1 MPRPLIQQELAMPPD
16 LSTAAIFPHVR
27 IVMGIALGLGIT
39 RLLMGTAGFVQH
51 PRRRKVYWVHLGWVL
66 FMLVSLTHFWWWE
79 FWLSAITDWTYDFYF
94 FLIAY
99 TVLLYF
105 LCALLFPDDVEEYGG
120 YEEYFI
126 SRRKWF
132 FGLLGLTFVFDLVD
146 TLLKGSEHFE
156 RYGIEYL
163 VRTPIAVALCAAAM
177 AIANRT
183 FHAALVAASLAYQAS
198 WILRLFRTLE

>member
-1 MPRPLIQQELAMPPD
+1 MPPD
-16 LSTAAIFPHVR
+16 LSPAAIFPHVR

-39 RLLMGTAGFVQH
+39 RLLTGTAGFVQH
-51 PRRRKVYWVHLGWVL
+51 PQRRKVSWVHLGWVL

-79 FWLSAITDWTYDFYF
+79 FWLSAITDWTYEFYL

-105 LCALLFPDDVEEYGG
+105 LCALLFPDDIDEYGG

-132 FGLLGLTFVFDLVD
+132 FGLLALTFAFDLVD
-146 TLLKGSEHFE
+146 TLLKGAAHFE
-156 RYGIEYL
+156 RFGTEYL

-177 AIANRT
+177 IIANRT
-183 FHAALVAASLAYQAS
+183 FHATFVAAMLAYQAS